1 MLEEKI
7 LEDEK
12 AKKEEKKVKKLER
25 NKEQEKVRKKEKKW
39 KEVKRVE
46 RGSEK
51 KNTFNFLVT
60 VWGFGNFTNGWIL
73 KLLNINNLNYIL
85 F

>member
-1 MLEEKI
+1 MKGGEESG
-7 LEDEK
+7 
-12 AKKEEKKVKKLER
+12 
-25 NKEQEKVRKKEKKW
+25 
-39 KEVKRVE
+39 KRE
-46 RGSEK
+46 WK
-51 KNTFNFLVT
+51 KNTFNLLVT